1 MNKFC
6 KDSSAGEEGAKPTE
20 DDSGKDEE
28 AAATKIQA
36 GFKGI
41 TDLRIV
47 IFNIYS
53 KLINIWWIR
62 TCSHPYEE
70 NVSTIVLY
78 PVFYEYKKT
87 VFSLIIVHFL
97 STESCL

>member
-36 GFKGI
+36 GFKGN
-41 TDLRIV
+41 TDLRID
-47 IFNIYS
+47 FFSYS
-53 KLINIWWIR
+53 FETGGCLASYYIQ
-62 TCSHPYEE
+62 
-70 NVSTIVLY
+70 
-78 PVFYEYKKT
+78 
-87 VFSLIIVHFL
+87 FSMNNWF
-97 STESCL
+97 

>member
-36 GFKGI
+36 GFKGNRFENSFFSYLFETRGCLPSYYI
-41 TDLRIV
+41 Q
-47 IFNIYS
+47 FSMNIK
-53 KLINIWWIR
+53 KL
-62 TCSHPYEE
+62 
-70 NVSTIVLY
+70 
-78 PVFYEYKKT
+78 F
-87 VFSLIIVHFL
+87 
-97 STESCL
+97 

>member
-1 MNKFC
+1 MTKINKFC
-6 KDSSAGEEGAKPTE
+6 KDSSAGDETAKPTE

-41 TDLRIV
+41 IDLRIV
-47 IFNIYS
+47 FSRIHS
-53 KLINIWWIR
+53 K
-62 TCSHPYEE
+62 
-70 NVSTIVLY
+70 
-78 PVFYEYKKT
+78 PVDDYHRI
-87 VFSLIIVHFL
+87 VFSFLWITGFDLIIVHFL